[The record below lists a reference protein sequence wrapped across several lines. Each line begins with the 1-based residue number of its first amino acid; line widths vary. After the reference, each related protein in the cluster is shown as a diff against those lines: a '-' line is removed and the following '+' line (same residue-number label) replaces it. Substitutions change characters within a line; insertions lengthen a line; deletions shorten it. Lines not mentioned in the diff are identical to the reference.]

1 MTATPVLEP
10 RQGPL
15 SGLRVLDL
23 TRALAGPFCTMLLGD
38 LGADII
44 KIESPEGDMTRTLG
58 PFAPNRKETDYGAYF
73 AAVNRNK
80 RSIVLDLKD
89 PSDKK
94 TFLAMIGKVDVIVEN
109 FRPGVMDRLDL
120 SFEKL
125 QSLNPRLVYAAV
137 RGFGDPRTG
146 ESPYANWPAFD
157 IVAQCMGGVVS
168 STGEK
173 GSSGVRA
180 GPAVGDVYPGT
191 LAALGVVSAVLNSR
205 TTEQGQ
211 FLDVSM
217 YDAMLT
223 MGEALIYIYDQ
234 TGELH
239 PPSGNEHPSLCPF
252 EIYNTG
258 EGSIA
263 IAAPTDK
270 HWRILCEIVGEPQL
284 GRDPN
289 YKDTAN
295 RVKNRSSIRT
305 LIENWAS
312 DKTMTEVVELLSGRV
327 PVGPVHTP
335 ADIFKDPHVA
345 ARNML
350 QEVEYPGSDSPITMA
365 NASIKLTKTPA
376 GVYRRAPHLG
386 EHTNDI
392 LDEFEIK
399 R

>member
-1 MTATPVLEP
+1 MTKAPPLDQS
-10 RQGPL
+10 RGPL

-23 TRALAGPFCTMLLGD
+23 TRALAGPFCTMLLAD

-44 KIESPEGDMTRTLG
+44 KVESPEGDMTRTLG
-58 PFAPNRKETDYGAYF
+58 PFPPNRKDTDYGAYF

-80 RSIVLDLKD
+80 RSIVLDLKN
-89 PSDKK
+89 PKDKNTVLSLIK
-94 TFLAMIGKVDVIVEN
+94 KVDAVVEN
-109 FRPGVMDRLDL
+109 FRPGVMDRLGL

-125 QSLNPRLVYAAV
+125 QSLNPKLVYAAV

-146 ESPYANWPAFD
+146 ISPYADWPAFD

-173 GSSGVRA
+173 GTSGVRA

-191 LAALGVVSAVLNSR
+191 LAALGVVSAILNSR
-205 TTEQGQ
+205 MTNEGQ

-234 TGELH
+234 TGEIH

-252 EIYNTG
+252 EIYSTG
-258 EGSIA
+258 DGSIA

-284 GRDPN
+284 GRDPE
-289 YKDTAN
+289 YKDTASRVRN
-295 RVKNRSSIRT
+295 RDSIRR

-312 DKTMTEVVELLSGRV
+312 TKTTSEVVKVFAGKV
-327 PVGPVHTP
+327 PVGPVNTP

-350 QEVEYPGSDSPITMA
+350 QKIEYPGSDSPITVA

-376 GVYRRAPHLG
+376 GIYRRAPHLG
-386 EHTNDI
+386 EHTDEI
-392 LDEFEIK
+392 LDEFEIT